1 MLAIY
6 IQIIMKMCLNV
17 YPHMDDATDMFA
29 KTLKQPNDE
38 FGCFLNFTS
47 QFSCI

>member
-1 MLAIY
+1 
-6 IQIIMKMCLNV
+6 MKMCLNV

-29 KTLKQPNDE
+29 KTLKQPDDS
-38 FGCFLNFTS
+38 GCFIFLNFTS

>member
-1 MLAIY
+1 
-6 IQIIMKMCLNV
+6 MKMCLNV

-29 KTLKQPNDE
+29 KTLIKQPDDS
-38 FGCFLNFTS
+38 GCFIFLNFTS